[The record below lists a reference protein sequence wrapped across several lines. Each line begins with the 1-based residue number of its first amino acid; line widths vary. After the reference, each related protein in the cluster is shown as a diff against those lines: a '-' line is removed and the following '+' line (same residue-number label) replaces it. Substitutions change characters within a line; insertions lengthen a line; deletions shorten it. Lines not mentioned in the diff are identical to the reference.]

1 MRDSI
6 AKNAK
11 NWDVFLVSKKV
22 VYKLK
27 LAKNAFYKKGAPK
40 YVDILQ

>member
-11 NWDVFLVSKKV
+11 NWDVFLVSKV